1 MDENN
6 GRMFRELN
14 PDELQRFYEEDPV
27 LFRKLSREAIEAA
40 CVGKNDQQT
49 IRLQRMQ
56 WVIDGSLRKGKTPL
70 QKLQIMEE
78 IFYGRVYGDDGLL
91 AQLKER
97 FADVRVHLRG
107 SGDAPAKGA
116 KYIRRVL
123 P

>member
-6 GRMFRELN
+6 SRMFKELN
-14 PDELQRFYEEDPV
+14 PDELRRFFEEDPA

-40 CVGKNDQQT
+40 CVGKNERQT

-78 IFYGRVYGDDGLL
+78 IFYGRVYGEDGLL

-97 FADVRVHLRG
+97 FADVRVRLKG
-107 SGDAPAKGA
+107 SEGAPAKGA